1 VDASLDRKAG
11 EGPRDLSD
19 VPLSVAEPSA
29 GRDQVARLRQVM
41 WERAGLVR
49 TGEGLRDA
57 LDEIDVLTRE
67 LPDGASEARNLVTVA
82 RLVAR
87 AALARPESR
96 GGHFRAD
103 HPDTRSAW
111 KRRLVLSRSGDKE
124 QLAIEP
130 VPSPAVPRQEVS
142 A

>member
-1 VDASLDRKAG
+1 
-11 EGPRDLSD
+11 
-19 VPLSVAEPSA
+19 
-29 GRDQVARLRQVM
+29 M

-57 LDEIDVLTRE
+57 LDEIGALERD
-67 LPDGASEARNLVTVA
+67 LPEGASEARNLTTVA

-103 HPDTRSAW
+103 HPDTRTAW
-111 KRRLVLSRSGDKE
+111 KRRLVLSRSGDRE

-130 VPSPAVPRQEVS
+130 VPSSPAQPQEVS